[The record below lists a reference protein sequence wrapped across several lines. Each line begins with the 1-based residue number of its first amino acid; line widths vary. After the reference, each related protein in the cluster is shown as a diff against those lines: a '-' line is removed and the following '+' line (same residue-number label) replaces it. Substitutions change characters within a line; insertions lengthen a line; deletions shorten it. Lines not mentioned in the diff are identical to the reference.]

1 MPVSNALRRLLRIRD
16 LEQEQHQRALESAL
30 SELRQLE
37 RALEQAAMRQRDGR
51 TGFTASVL
59 DRTPDRHQSPDLNSD
74 RESYRKPL
82 EMQSALVETAIGKRH
97 ALALAPRISR
107 AAVQASLRQKEF
119 LLKRMELRQAETLIR
134 ETEAADAIEASR
146 QGQKALDD
154 WYLSQSRSDRRD
166 AASSAT
172 VSEESE
178 DFSNLPAQE

>member
-37 RALEQAAMRQRDGR
+37 KALEQAAVRQRDGR

-59 DRTPDRHQSPDLNSD
+59 DRTPGLHQDPDLNSD
-74 RESYRKPL
+74 RESFRKPL

-97 ALALAPRISR
+97 ALALAPHISR
-107 AAVQASLRQKEF
+107 AAAQAALRQKEF
-119 LLKRMELRQAETLIR
+119 LLKRVELRQAETLIR
-134 ETEAADAIEASR
+134 ETEAADAIEVLR
-146 QGQKALDD
+146 QGQKSLDD
-154 WYLSQSRSDRRD
+154 WYLLQSRSERRD
-166 AASSAT
+166 ASSAT

-178 DFSNLPAQE
+178 NFSNLPAQE